1 MPLTGTLPELTR
13 AEADRKEQSDALLR
27 MITGHWVAQTVRA
40 AADLRVTDH
49 VAAGARTA
57 AAVAAAESSDT
68 EATYRLMRA
77 MAAIGLL
84 DYDSQGGFT
93 VTALGGLLR
102 ENEPG
107 SLRAAALARSGPGL
121 WQSLG
126 LLPQAVR
133 QGASQIVQATGGTLF
148 DHFAADKEAGRI
160 FSQAMADLSSEVAE
174 DAVALLDLDDAS
186 RVADIGGANGSLVVA
201 LLRAHP
207 ELTGLVFDLPHVVG
221 GARAAAL
228 AAGVADRFTAVAGD
242 FFAAV
247 PRADYYLLKWILH
260 DWRDEDCLRILRN
273 CRAAAGPGAR
283 MLIVEALIGA
293 TEGAADDR
301 RPDLV
306 ALLDMNMLAATDGKQ
321 RKLAEFDEL
330 FGAAGWRRVA
340 MKRGR
345 STDSLLELAAV

>member
-1 MPLTGTLPELTR
+1 MPLTGTLPALTR
-13 AEADRKEQSDALLR
+13 AEANLKEQSDALLG

-57 AAVAAAESSDT
+57 PAVAALESSDT
-68 EATYRLMRA
+68 DATYRLMRA

-84 DYDSQGGFT
+84 DHDGQGGFA

-102 ENEPG
+102 ENAPG

-121 WQSLG
+121 WQGLG

-133 QGASQIVQATGGTLF
+133 EGASQIVQATGRTLF
-148 DHFAADKEAGRI
+148 DFFTANTEAARI
-160 FSQAMADLSSEVAE
+160 FSQAMADLSGQVAE
-174 DAVALLDLDDAS
+174 DVVALLDLDGAS
-186 RVADIGGANGSLVVA
+186 SVADIGGANGSLVVA

-207 ELTGLVFDLPHVVG
+207 ELTGLVFDLPHVAD
-221 GARAAAL
+221 GARAAAR

-247 PRADYYLLKWILH
+247 PAADYYLLKWILH
-260 DWRDEDCLRILRN
+260 DWRDEDCVRILRN
-273 CRAAAGPGAR
+273 CRAGGGPGAR

-293 TEGAADDR
+293 SEGVPDDP

-306 ALLDMNMLAATDGKQ
+306 ALMDMNMLAATEGKQ
-321 RKLAEFDEL
+321 RTLAEFDEL
-330 FGAAGWRRVA
+330 FAATGWRRVA
-340 MKRGR
+340 IKRGR
-345 STDSLLELAAV
+345 SMDSLLELAAV